1 MKIPKILILLMSC
14 HDKVFLDEEILC
26 KNTWLKFVDNFDNI
40 NYYIYKAGKQDQ
52 IIHHDIFVKAPDDKD
67 HTYTKTIRCF
77 ELINNRNIEYDYIVR
92 TNLSTFI
99 NIPLLNEYLTFKF
112 NNVDDHR
119 INHIESHIKDGVYM
133 ISGKFMIFEKPHID
147 IFLDNK
153 LNVDNG
159 YFDDFLLSK
168 SLQTTI
174 STPLINLELY
184 SYYDLVNYK
193 QIPAI
198 YLNDIKSRINYR
210 DFNDISSY
218 EDINNAIAICC
229 KQVYETD
236 NINQEEKFNKFYE
249 LVLNGYKPNDEIVK
263 YICNYC
269 ANNFS
274 HNQNLERM
282 FQHYLNMLVVI
293 VNTYQI
299 NIEEY
304 EDELSNI
311 DGISKIMQISDSS
324 KFLDI
329 YEKYNKE
336 YRWIIFIDN
345 EIAKFKNNL
354 QNNLSR
360 VWTTD
365 IVKLSD
371 KSFIIRGNL
380 VNAKEQIEKTQ
391 MK

>member
-1 MKIPKILILLMSC
+1 
-14 HDKVFLDEEILC
+14 
-26 KNTWLKFVDNFDNI
+26 
-40 NYYIYKAGKQDQ
+40 
-52 IIHHDIFVKAPDDKD
+52 
-67 HTYTKTIRCF
+67 
-77 ELINNRNIEYDYIVR
+77 
-92 TNLSTFI
+92 
-99 NIPLLNEYLTFKF
+99 
-112 NNVDDHR
+112 
-119 INHIESHIKDGVYM
+119 
-133 ISGKFMIFEKPHID
+133 
-147 IFLDNK
+147 
-153 LNVDNG
+153 
-159 YFDDFLLSK
+159 
-168 SLQTTI
+168 
-174 STPLINLELY
+174 
-184 SYYDLVNYK
+184 
-193 QIPAI
+193 
-198 YLNDIKSRINYR
+198 
-210 DFNDISSY
+210 
-218 EDINNAIAICC
+218 
-229 KQVYETD
+229 
-236 NINQEEKFNKFYE
+236 
-249 LVLNGYKPNDEIVK
+249 
-263 YICNYC
+263 
-269 ANNFS
+269 
-274 HNQNLERM
+274 M

-311 DGISKIMQISDSS
+311 DGISKIIQISDSS

-329 YEKYNKE
+329 YKKYNKE